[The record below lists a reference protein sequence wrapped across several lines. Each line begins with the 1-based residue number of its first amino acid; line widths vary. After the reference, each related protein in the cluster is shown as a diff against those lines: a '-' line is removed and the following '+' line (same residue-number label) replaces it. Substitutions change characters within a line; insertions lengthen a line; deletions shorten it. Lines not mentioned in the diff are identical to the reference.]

1 MENQHENGKK
11 DFEFKTACDL
21 FVRQTGKE
29 RRKIIKKP
37 KNHLDEAIEKD
48 DISEMKKL
56 IEKEQIKIS
65 CLRKLRNDI
74 LKRHENTIDDYE
86 KELKEKEADIK

>member
-1 MENQHENGKK
+1 
-11 DFEFKTACDL
+11 
-21 FVRQTGKE
+21 
-29 RRKIIKKP
+29 
-37 KNHLDEAIEKD
+37 
-48 DISEMKKL
+48 MKKL

-86 KELKEKEADIK
+86 KELKEKEADIKWLQEIMNDQKKDKLRLKLCQAQV